1 MLTTPPAVAGAFAKL
16 IAALDAEISEL
27 QMAGRNVLHEG
38 SPGQMQRMLRLAME
52 HAALRDQVMK
62 LHLSW
67 KSGQLPPLTPPPPT
81 PPEFAKARVNPVLI
95 RHIEGVGVQEAA
107 KCLGVGT
114 AQVKQWLESGALKG
128 YRPTGGRWKITRK
141 DLLKFSRSQRKL

>member
-1 MLTTPPAVAGAFAKL
+1 MLTTPPLVTEAFAKL

-38 SPGQMQRMLRLAME
+38 SPGQTQRMLRLAME

-62 LHLSW
+62 LHLAW
-67 KSGQLPPLTPPPPT
+67 KSGQLPPPTPPPPT
-81 PPEFAKARVNPVLI
+81 PPEFEKARVNPVLI

-107 KCLGVGT
+107 ACLGVGT
-114 AQVKQWLESGALKG
+114 AQVKQWLESGSLKG
-128 YRPTGGRWKITRK
+128 FRPTGGRWKITRK
-141 DLLKFSRSQRKL
+141 DLLKFSRSQEKQ